1 MSSNSPNPSEPT
13 KPLKNS
19 RSQSDRPFQHETV
32 WWRQPIAFVYAT
44 LLLASFSFLIWWAK
58 QGPIDS
64 SARNA
69 APADSQTSVADEIT
83 EVVDTQAQERARRTE
98 FFQSQVLNN
107 LKHADSS
114 NRLAAKRCLERIE
127 RNFQSYRKGVDG
139 FVDELLGLKSR
150 FGILKRMPGG
160 WWNDDER
167 VSAYITEKFERHL
180 FSEEK
185 LTSDLREALE
195 AFRNEVRANH
205 RELLS
210 RTRAAVEQ
218 SDLPPIELDDAKSF
232 FANVSAEISELAESE
247 AKTSVS
253 DGLVTLVVSEAGSA
267 AVGMI
272 VGRLVT
278 SIGVSTA
285 TALAAS
291 GGVTAGSAAAGA
303 ASGSLL
309 PGPGTVVG
317 FGVGLVI
324 GFGIDYWMTSQTAAQ
339 LRTELLLYINAIE
352 TDLMLGPAVYED
364 QSADAESAPR
374 GLRSGV
380 ELACDQL
387 NAGVHNRLYEI
398 IVLDQSL

>member
-1 MSSNSPNPSEPT
+1 MA
-13 KPLKNS
+13 
-19 RSQSDRPFQHETV
+19 
-32 WWRQPIAFVYAT
+32 WWRQPIAFVYGS
-44 LLLASFSFLIWWAK
+44 LLLLSFLVLIWWTK
-58 QGPIDS
+58 QGPLGPT
-64 SARNA
+64 APNA
-69 APADSQTSVADEIT
+69 APVDRQTSVTDKVA
-83 EVVDTQAQERARRTE
+83 EVVDTEALERARRTE
-98 FFQSQVLNN
+98 FFESQVLDN

-167 VSAYITEKFERHL
+167 VSEYITEKFERHL

-232 FANVSAEISELAESE
+232 FANVSAEISELAQSE

-253 DGLVTLVVSEAGSA
+253 EGLVTLVVSEAGSA

-278 SIGVSTA
+278 NIGVSTA

-291 GGVTAGSAAAGA
+291 GGATAGSAAAGA

-352 TDLMLGPAVYED
+352 TDLMLGPAVHED
-364 QSADAESAPR
+364 QSAHAQSAHAQSAPR

-387 NAGVHNRLYEI
+387 NTGVHNRLYEI